1 MRRRR
6 ERSEIRRQKS
16 EKTIVKTDSALWRNL
31 QVRRQLARI
40 TPARARLPLKFWW
53 RSFRKTL
60 EPEASFL
67 LQQRWEHGI
76 AIDVGANEGLYSYVL
91 AKLFDRV
98 EAFEPNEAASA
109 ELRDYGCPK
118 INLHRVA
125 LSRSEGER
133 TLHVPILAHG
143 VVNVGYGSL
152 ERETLPPSENVT
164 TQIVQTRTLDSYGFE
179 NVVFIKIDV
188 EGHELQVLEGATET
202 IACCRP
208 IMLLEIK
215 TTARSSVFAFLKDR
229 QFGLF
234 YLLHGKLTAASETVT
249 VTPAPQEN
257 FFAIPKEKS
266 KLESRKQIEKDLEKR
281 TKEFALSAI
290 KFVSSLPRTREA
302 DVLGRQLLRSAT
314 SVGANYREANRGV
327 SRADFANKIGTVQ
340 KEAAETQY
348 WLELLIES
356 GLSKDD
362 SARELLKE

>member
-1 MRRRR
+1 M
-6 ERSEIRRQKS
+6 K
-16 EKTIVKTDSALWRNL
+16 LWRRL
-31 QVRRQLARI
+31 QIRKQLSRL
-40 TPARARLPLKFWW
+40 TPAKARLPLKLWW
-53 RSFRKTL
+53 RRFRKTL

-67 LQQRWEHGI
+67 LQQRWDRGI
-76 AIDVGANEGLYSYVL
+76 AIDVGANEGLYSYAL

-98 EAFEPNEAASA
+98 EAFEPNEETSA
-109 ELRDYGCPK
+109 DLRDYDCPK

-202 IACCRP
+202 IARCRP

-215 TTARSSVFAFLKDR
+215 AAARSAVSSFLKDR

-234 YLLHGKLTAASETVT
+234 YLRHGKLIPVSADTTGLPHEN
-249 VTPAPQEN
+249 EN
-257 FFAIPKEKS
+257 FFAVPSEKS
-266 KLESRKQIEKDLEKR
+266 K
-281 TKEFALSAI
+281 
-290 KFVSSLPRTREA
+290 P
-302 DVLGRQLLRSAT
+302 
-314 SVGANYREANRGV
+314 
-327 SRADFANKIGTVQ
+327 
-340 KEAAETQY
+340 
-348 WLELLIES
+348 
-356 GLSKDD
+356 
-362 SARELLKE
+362 

>member
-1 MRRRR
+1 M
-6 ERSEIRRQKS
+6 K
-16 EKTIVKTDSALWRNL
+16 LWRRL
-31 QVRRQLARI
+31 QIRKQLSRL
-40 TPARARLPLKFWW
+40 TPAKARLPLKFWW

-109 ELRDYGCPK
+109 ELRGYDCPK

-202 IACCRP
+202 VARCRP

-215 TTARSSVFAFLKDR
+215 AAARSAVSSFLKDR

-234 YLLHGKLTAASETVT
+234 YLLQGKLTAASDTVT
-249 VTPAPQEN
+249 VTPASQEN
-257 FFAIPKEKS
+257 FFAVPSEKG
-266 KLESRKQIEKDLEKR
+266 D
-281 TKEFALSAI
+281 
-290 KFVSSLPRTREA
+290 
-302 DVLGRQLLRSAT
+302 
-314 SVGANYREANRGV
+314 
-327 SRADFANKIGTVQ
+327 
-340 KEAAETQY
+340 
-348 WLELLIES
+348 WLWNQ
-356 GLSKDD
+356 
-362 SARELLKE
+362 